1 VDILDCTTDDKVDA
15 LEAPIVERF
24 MKLRLIIVERV
35 DIVERRLSL
44 IVEELEPIVV
54 DKVDKAICVKR
65 KLAEI
70 DEVVID
76 RFEPFVVEI
85 VESAI
90 CVVSKLSPD
99 AVDRVETDN
108 CRVEKLEPATVDKK
122 FTLLSM

>member
-1 VDILDCTTDDKVDA
+1 
-15 LEAPIVERF
+15 

-44 IVEELEPIVV
+44 ILEALEPIVV

-85 VESAI
+85 VDSAI
-90 CVVSKLSPD
+90 CVASKLSPD

-108 CRVEKLEPATVDKK
+108 
-122 FTLLSM
+122 

>member
-1 VDILDCTTDDKVDA
+1 MDCTTDDKVDA
-15 LEAPIVERF
+15 LEAPIVERL

-90 CVVSKLSPD
+90 CVASKLCPE

-108 CRVEKLEPATVDKK
+108 CRLEKLEPATVDKK